1 MSLLNLPR
9 VGGCG
14 CAVVGYTRTYTQMP
28 THTHTRIRFKN
39 DELYQCY
46 VAAWNG
52 DGFGGE
58 WIHVYVWLRPFT
70 VHLKL
75 SQHVNHL
82 YNSTNKKVFFFN

>member
-52 DGFGGE
+52 EVGVVSVEALAHLLAFGM
-58 WIHVYVWLRPFT
+58 WLLFQL
-70 VHLKL
+70 H
-75 SQHVNHL
+75 
-82 YNSTNKKVFFFN
+82 